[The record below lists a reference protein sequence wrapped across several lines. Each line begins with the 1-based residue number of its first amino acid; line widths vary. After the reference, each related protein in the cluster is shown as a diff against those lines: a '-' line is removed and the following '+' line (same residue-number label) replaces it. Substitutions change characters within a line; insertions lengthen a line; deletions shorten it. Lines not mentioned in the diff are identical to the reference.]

1 MLSFRRRK
9 QEDPWKYFRENPG
22 IKWSQYIPIEDKPI
36 QYLEIGVHKGIN
48 VVDIAKSYCKHPNSK
63 IHCVDPWIDYD
74 EYPEYKGQQD
84 VLFSIFNTAI
94 RGYED
99 KCVIHRGFSDT
110 IVPTFEDNFF
120 DISFVDGNHETE
132 YVYRDGC
139 MSFEKVKTGGY
150 IICDDYLTS
159 WSQTMKGI
167 DKFLTEYSDKIQIVA
182 RPNSVGQVIV
192 KKIYLLAHNTN
203 ATQDS

>member
-36 QYLEIGVHKGIN
+36 QYLEIGVNRGIN

-84 VLFSIFNTAI
+84 VLFSIFNAAI

-99 KCVIHRGFSDT
+99 KCVIHRGFSDD

-120 DISFVDGNHETE
+120 DIIFVDGNHETE

-139 MSFEKVKTGGY
+139 MSFEKVKPGGY
-150 IICDDYLTS
+150 IIFDDYIND
-159 WSQTMKGI
+159 WSQTIKGV
-167 DKFLTEYSDKIQIVA
+167 DKFLTEYSDKIQIIA

-192 KKIYLLAHNTN
+192 KKINLLAHNTN

>member
-9 QEDPWKYFRENPG
+9 QEDPWKYFADNPG

-48 VVDIAKSYCKHPNSK
+48 VLDMVKSYCKHPNSK
-63 IHCVDPWIDYD
+63 IHCVDPWVDYD
-74 EYPEYKGQQD
+74 GYPEYKGQQD
-84 VLFSIFNTAI
+84 VLFSIFNAAI

-99 KCVIHRGFSDT
+99 KCVIHRGFSDD

-120 DISFVDGNHETE
+120 DIIFVDGNHETE

-150 IICDDYLTS
+150 IIFDDYTTS

-167 DKFLTEYSDKIQIVA
+167 DKFLIEYSDRIQILA
-182 RPNSVGQVIV
+182 KTNSVGQVIV
-192 KKIYLLAHNTN
+192 KKIYLLAQNTN